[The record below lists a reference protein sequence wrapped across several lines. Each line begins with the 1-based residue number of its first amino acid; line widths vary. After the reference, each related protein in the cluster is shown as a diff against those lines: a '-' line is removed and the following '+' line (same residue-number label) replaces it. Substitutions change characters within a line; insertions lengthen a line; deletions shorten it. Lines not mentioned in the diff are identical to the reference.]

1 MPDKDLGKCLVE
13 GKRNL
18 VHDEER
24 AFGVPSVRNDLAEVG
39 KAPLV
44 HKRSVADTMNYGDE
58 VGAAA
63 LLRPQRFEL
72 QGVPDTEF
80 LHRRPKEDLK
90 GIVNGAGYK
99 FEDAHFDGIF
109 TTAAGLFEDNLN
121 LVSLDAFMYVY
132 SGWINDHVR
141 TAQKAL

>member
-1 MPDKDLGKCLVE
+1 M
-13 GKRNL
+13 
-18 VHDEER
+18 
-24 AFGVPSVRNDLAEVG
+24 GVPSVRNDLAEVG
-39 KAPLV
+39 KAPMV

-80 LHRRPKEDLK
+80 LHRRPREELK

-99 FEDAHFDGIF
+99 FEDADFNGIYDK
-109 TTAAGLFEDNLN
+109 AAALFEDDLN

-132 SGWINDHVR
+132 SAWINEHVR
-141 TAQKAL
+141 TAQNAL